1 MVTMCLRE
9 LTSSGTNN
17 SAADET
23 NADLAKELS
32 MPAGK
37 VDSSKLKRLMTRCV
51 TPSNYGGPCPKPA
64 FVGMQ
69 EFFRDFIRIAG
80 GNHVF
85 LTHLRNSLATAIADL
100 NDKAFEV
107 KTNNEF
113 GQREFKRRV
122 IPWKYSM
129 VILRSRQ
136 RLESFYYFL
145 YS

>member
-9 LTSSGTNN
+9 LTSSGTDN
-17 SAADET
+17 SAGAATDET

-64 FVGMQ
+64 FAGMQ

-80 GNHVF
+80 GNHMF

-113 GQREFKRRV
+113 GQRESPFRFQKF
-122 IPWKYSM
+122 S
-129 VILRSRQ
+129 LG
-136 RLESFYYFL
+136 LL
-145 YS
+145 L